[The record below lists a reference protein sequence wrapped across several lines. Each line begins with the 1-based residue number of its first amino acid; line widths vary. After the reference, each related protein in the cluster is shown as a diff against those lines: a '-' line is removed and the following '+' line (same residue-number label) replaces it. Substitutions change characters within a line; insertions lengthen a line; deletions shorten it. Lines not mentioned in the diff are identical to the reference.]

1 MWGHGHVM
9 SDVIKVTWRSLVS
22 ASTPRGSRNPNDQS
36 AASINRL
43 STSRIGSLTGRA
55 DAALLPVSDL
65 LSRLNAL
72 EETVNASTANQQL
85 SLLQGDPP
93 THQLARLLINSLAH
107 SLTLSLCLSDLRSAD
122 GDKQQTECQPAP
134 PGGVAGEHSR
144 SVT

>member
-22 ASTPRGSRNPNDQS
+22 ASTPRGSRNPS
-36 AASINRL
+36 
-43 STSRIGSLTGRA
+43 A

-72 EETVNASTANQQL
+72 DETVNASTANQQL

-93 THQLARLLINSLAH
+93 THQLARLLTNSLTH
-107 SLTLSLCLSDLRSAD
+107 SPFLSL
-122 GDKQQTECQPAP
+122 
-134 PGGVAGEHSR
+134 
-144 SVT
+144 